1 MDGGLN
7 ASQLADAQQ
16 NYDLAKKDFEVHKI
30 KFDKKASNFWVGN
43 LLLRWLL
50 QAKAQIES
58 NNEQI
63 QELIE
68 RQVAGFSVFQN
79 CRKEITAIWINCNF

>member
-1 MDGGLN
+1 M
-7 ASQLADAQQ
+7 
-16 NYDLAKKDFEVHKI
+16 
-30 KFDKKASNFWVGN
+30 
-43 LLLRWLL
+43 L

-68 RQVAGFSVFQN
+68 RQVAGFSVFQELSE
-79 CRKEITAIWINCNF
+79 RKLQQFELTAISRDIEGRLLMFWSNHLENFIERIE